1 MKLTFEELLPV
12 LQETTMFDTNTIA
25 SAVATDDQTKAPG
38 RFPYPMDNIL
48 TDFADAYLHLR
59 NIRFMLDVAS
69 KNKALP
75 ELDRRRLAQLRGQI
89 GGMSQNVKK
98 IATEIEQ
105 DFAR

>member
-12 LQETTMFDTNTIA
+12 LEEATMFDTNT
-25 SAVATDDQTKAPG
+25 VAAAEADPTKAPG
-38 RFPYPMDNIL
+38 RFPYPMDNIM

-59 NIRFMLDVAS
+59 NIRFSLDVAS

-75 ELDRRRLAQLRGQI
+75 ELERRRLAQLRSKI
-89 GGMSQNVKK
+89 GSMSQSVKK
-98 IATEIEQ
+98 VATEIEQ